1 MIRPLFTRLRA
12 EAGFLVLLAVA
23 AAGAWLYAEYQRVRA
38 DRDDITRGVE
48 LICAKAQSDWSATKS
63 AKRGVVCARRVADLL
78 AFRTTADQ
86 ETARLLAAAM
96 AEANDRTLKD
106 NRAARAAAEAARNAA
121 LRMEAADAEADRRNI
136 VDREWTAAVN
146 GVAGLRAPTR

>member
-1 MIRPLFTRLRA
+1 MIRGLFAKLRA

-23 AAGAWLYAEYQRVRA
+23 VAGAWLYVEFQRMRA
-38 DRDDITRGVE
+38 DRDDAVQRAEI
-48 LICAKAQSDWSATKS
+48 ICAKAQSDWTATEG
-63 AKRGVVCARRVADLL
+63 AKRGVTCAARVAELL
-78 AFRTTADQ
+78 AFRTNADQ

-96 AEANDRTLKD
+96 AEASDRTLKD
-106 NRAARAAAEAARNAA
+106 NQAARAAAEAARNAA
-121 LRMEAADAEADRRNI
+121 LRMEAADAEAERRNI

>member
-1 MIRPLFTRLRA
+1 MIRTLFAKLRA

-23 AAGAWLYAEYQRVRA
+23 GVGAWLYVQFQQVRA
-38 DRDDITRGVE
+38 DRDDAVHRAEV
-48 LICAKAQSDWSATKS
+48 ICAKAQSDWNATRD
-63 AKRGVVCARRVADLL
+63 AKRGIACAARVAELL
-78 AFRTTADQ
+78 AFRTNADQ
-86 ETARLLAAAM
+86 ESARLLAAAM

-106 NRAARAAAEAARNAA
+106 NQAARAAAEAARNAA
-121 LRMEAADAEADRRNI
+121 LRMEAADAQAERRNL